1 MPVGFRE
8 KARVNMGRI
17 ECVVKG
23 VGTDCIGCKV
33 MSLLR
38 TQPAQVS
45 ADIVAELCVQLT
57 THRGWLTPIMIATST
72 LWRARPSTLEVDL
85 GKGV

>member
-1 MPVGFRE
+1 
-8 KARVNMGRI
+8 
-17 ECVVKG
+17 
-23 VGTDCIGCKV
+23 

-45 ADIVAELCVQLT
+45 ADIVAELRVQLT
-57 THRGWLTPIMIATST
+57 THRGWLTPIMIAAST
-72 LWRARPSTLEVDL
+72 LWSARPSPLEVDL